1 MLIGELRKAAGLTQ
15 AELAHLSG
23 VDQSNISKIER
34 GNMRPM
40 LDTACRIAAALGKR
54 VEDITWPEPKSRKHG
69 RRGPR

>member
-15 AELAHLSG
+15 AELAQMSG

-34 GNMRPM
+34 GAKQPL
-40 LDTACRIAAALGKR
+40 LDTARRIAAALGKR
-54 VEDITWPEPKSRKHG
+54 VEEITWPTPRVRKSE